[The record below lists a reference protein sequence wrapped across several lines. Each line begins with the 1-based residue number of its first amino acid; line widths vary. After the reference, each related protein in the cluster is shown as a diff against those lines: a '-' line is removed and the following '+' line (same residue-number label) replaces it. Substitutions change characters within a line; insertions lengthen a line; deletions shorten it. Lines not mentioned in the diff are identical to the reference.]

1 VWVDVCGLSADVDV
15 AGGEDV
21 EHGGG
26 GV

>member
-21 EHGGG
+21 EHGWG